1 MCRSVDSRNCLF
13 LIQVMD
19 CCYVSTD
26 TQCATPGT
34 CFKWVDDKC
43 VVVGCVKG
51 KLAATT
57 WRFRVI
63 HYFIAHC
70 CAHMPAPLVDSSR
83 SKSNLNPFYYC
94 PSIYTLVTRQLFFFE
109 LFFRTY
115 HNYYTYSMEQS
126 LSWEANRFSASQK
139 IPRILRNPKGHYPP
153 PVPNLSQTDSVQYHI
168 P

>member
-19 CCYVSTD
+19 CCCVSTD

-34 CFKWVDDKC
+34 CFNWLDDKC
-43 VVVGCVKG
+43 VVEGCVKG

-70 CAHMPAPLVDSSR
+70 CVHMPVPLVDSTCSN
-83 SKSNLNPFYYC
+83 SNLSLFYYC
-94 PSIYTLVTRQLFFFE
+94 PSIYALVTRQLFIFDFSSG
-109 LFFRTY
+109 
-115 HNYYTYSMEQS
+115 YTIIIILTNSREQS
-126 LSWEANRFSASQK
+126 PSWETNRFVASQE
-139 IPRILRNPKGHYPP
+139 IPPHFTEPEGSLPATCP
-153 PVPNLSQTDSVQYHI
+153 
-168 P
+168 